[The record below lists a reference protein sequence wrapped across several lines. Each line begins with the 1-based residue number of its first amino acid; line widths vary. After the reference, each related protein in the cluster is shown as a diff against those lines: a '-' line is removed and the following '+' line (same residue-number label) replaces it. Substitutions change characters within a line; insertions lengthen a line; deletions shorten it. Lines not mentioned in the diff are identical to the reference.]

1 MKFTSEFVRE
11 MNRKAWDLYHAI
23 CPANANY
30 AYRRDLIKHCFKVA
44 YRVLKASITG
54 VVQFFKITSKDGEAQ
69 VERRNVMTL
78 EQINYQ
84 RKTDRKLQ
92 TGQYCFVDM
101 DKFYSG
107 VVNPII
113 SFNHYQIL

>member
-11 MNRKAWDLYHAI
+11 MNRKAWDLYRAI
-23 CPANANY
+23 CPANANSS
-30 AYRRDLIKHCFKVA
+30 YRRDLIRHCFKVA
-44 YRVLKASITG
+44 YRVLRASITG

-84 RKTDRKLQ
+84 RKTDRKLPA
-92 TGQYCFVDM
+92 GQYCFVDM

-107 VVNPII
+107 IVNPVI

>member
-1 MKFTSEFVRE
+1 MKFTSEFTSE
-11 MNRKAWDLYHAI
+11 LNRKAWGLYRAI
-23 CPANANY
+23 CPANANS

-44 YRVLKASITG
+44 YRVLRANITG

-69 VERRNVMTL
+69 IERRNVMTL

-84 RKTDRKLQ
+84 RKTDRKLPA
-92 TGQYCFVDM
+92 GQYCFVDM

-107 VVNPII
+107 VVNPVI